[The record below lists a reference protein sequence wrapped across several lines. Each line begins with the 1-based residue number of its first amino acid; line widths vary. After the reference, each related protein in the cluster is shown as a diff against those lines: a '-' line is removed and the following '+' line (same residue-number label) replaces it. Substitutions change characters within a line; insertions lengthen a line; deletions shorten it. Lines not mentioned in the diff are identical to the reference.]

1 MESIYVTPDGKWK
14 LGRLDCTRKLAMNTI
29 EHLKLVNV
37 LCDSDIYPAKP
48 KVTYS
53 AVSITNWTC
62 LYPCVVLYGDMRLK
76 LSVKCLFVV

>member
-48 KVTYS
+48 KVTYPAKPKVTYS
-53 AVSITNWTC
+53 AKRRVTYIAVSITN
-62 LYPCVVLYGDMRLK
+62 
-76 LSVKCLFVV
+76 